1 MLLLMKKLLG
11 IVVLGL
17 LWCNV
22 SQATNKTIHL
32 SCPSVIFI
40 NKKEEKFKEESSYKV
55 GSNVGHSF
63 LKFKD
68 KKKTQWT
75 TVTIF
80 NQGNSIP
87 ASDSNIW
94 KKIPPQKLLKE
105 KFLDTGSGLY
115 FQMED
120 ENFSLA
126 WLIER
131 KGKQFNLLQIVEVKN
146 SGINYTTTSDKDFN
160 NYQGC
165 EKIDKQKFNK
175 LIKIGIE

>member
-1 MLLLMKKLLG
+1 
-11 IVVLGL
+11 
-17 LWCNV
+17 
-22 SQATNKTIHL
+22 
-32 SCPSVIFI
+32 
-40 NKKEEKFKEESSYKV
+40 
-55 GSNVGHSF
+55 
-63 LKFKD
+63 
-68 KKKTQWT
+68 
-75 TVTIF
+75 
-80 NQGNSIP
+80 
-87 ASDSNIW
+87 
-94 KKIPPQKLLKE
+94 
-105 KFLDTGSGLY
+105 
-115 FQMED
+115 MED